1 MLLPRRSDAG
11 SATSMLAIALL
22 SLVLG
27 GGAAVAALSSVVSSY
42 GSDDQAAVK
51 TGPKDILDPQRV
63 ITYGG

>member
-11 SATSMLAIALL
+11 FATPMLAIALL

-27 GGAAVAALSSVVSSY
+27 GGAAFAAVSSVVSSY

-51 TGPKDILDPQRV
+51 TGPKDVVDPQR
-63 ITYGG
+63 IFTYGG